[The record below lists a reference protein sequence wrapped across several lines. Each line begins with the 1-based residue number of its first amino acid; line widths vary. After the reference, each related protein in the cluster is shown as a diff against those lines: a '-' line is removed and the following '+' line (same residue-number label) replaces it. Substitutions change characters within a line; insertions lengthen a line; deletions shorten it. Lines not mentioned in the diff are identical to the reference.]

1 MAECEICEVSLLQSV
16 YRVITVRYPERHT
29 LCEECAQELLEDLWE
44 EQIPVA
50 VVEEKQ
56 DA

>member
-16 YRVITVRYPERHT
+16 YRVITGRYPDRPT
-29 LCEECAQELLEDLWE
+29 LCEDCAQELLEDLWE